1 MGLSPELDGCTVN
14 VSLTHYSN
22 SHLLVALAHRLSV
35 TVESGRSE
43 QICLRALDTPA
54 QLPLKS
60 TVGLKLYLA
69 K

>member
-1 MGLSPELDGCTVN
+1 MGLSPELDGCTIN

-22 SHLLVALAHRLSV
+22 SQLLVALAHRLSV

-43 QICLRALDTPA
+43 QTCLRALDTPA

-60 TVGLKLYLA
+60 TVGLKLYLV